1 MKPQKI
7 PTWRQARRL
16 ANQLGNEFLTFEDSP
31 LDKALIANGWVEPTS
46 TGRAF
51 PLDGGALWP
60 YMRLS
65 EEGWQALRRYFAKTE
80 RTPR

>member
-1 MKPQKI
+1 MKSQKI
-7 PTWRQARRL
+7 PTRGQARRL
-16 ANQLGNEFLTFEDSP
+16 ANELGNEFLTSDRSP

-51 PLDGGALWP
+51 PLNDGALWP

-80 RTPR
+80 KMPR